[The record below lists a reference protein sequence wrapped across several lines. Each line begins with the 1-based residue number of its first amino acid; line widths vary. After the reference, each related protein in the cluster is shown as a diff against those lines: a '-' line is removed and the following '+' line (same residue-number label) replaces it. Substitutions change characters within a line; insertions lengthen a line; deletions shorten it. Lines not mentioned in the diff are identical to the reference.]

1 MPYGFVRFFTRVCYP
16 VAVRSLLTVPLLIAP
31 LLAASLAGAAE
42 VTLRPVLSPA
52 VSALLQRP
60 PSPAHTGLLVRDLT
74 TGKMV
79 EASRPDELFTPA
91 STMKLV
97 SMAARLSQGGP
108 LAWYSADVTAPAAEV
123 NSKASALSF
132 ITLRG
137 GGDPS
142 FSIQG
147 RYSLAALAKQLAAR
161 GVKSI
166 GEVRLAPTLDSSTW
180 PALPLGTP
188 VVAVRLTEYPG
199 WNDTPE
205 RYAERVISA
214 FEGQL
219 RAAGIQVSG
228 GPGQSG
234 TSQSLGRVIGQAA
247 VQQFGSV
254 VPGGTPRLPAPAPEL
269 GLATVRSQPL
279 IELAR
284 QTLKPSDNVWAE
296 QIAAELGSKVA
307 GSGAVT
313 HAGMLAGLRAFL
325 TKVGVKAAPLSL
337 SDASGL
343 SSGNRLTPR
352 SLVTVLSRMYD
363 LPITASKTPI
373 TPSDAFTQR
382 KNLFIEALPRGG
394 TGEASADAR
403 ALGGTLAGRFV
414 SSGLDV
420 RAKTGTLPGVSS
432 LAGYV
437 RGKSGHVLAF
447 ALMMDQA
454 PGNTLDL
461 RAYQDKV
468 VQVIAQNH

>member
-1 MPYGFVRFFTRVCYP
+1 M
-16 VAVRSLLTVPLLIAP
+16 RSLLTVPLLIAP

-74 TGKMV
+74 TGKVV

-91 STMKLV
+91 STLKIV
-97 SMAARLSQGGP
+97 SMAARLSQSGP
-108 LAWYSADVTAPAAEV
+108 QAWYSADVTASAAEV
-123 NSKASALSF
+123 NGKASALSSV
-132 ITLRG
+132 TLRG

-147 RYSLAALAKQLAAR
+147 RYSLAALAKQLSAK
-161 GVKSI
+161 GIKSV
-166 GEVRLAPTLDSSTW
+166 GEVRLAPTVDSSTW

-188 VVAVRLTEYPG
+188 VVAVRLSEYPG
-199 WNDTPE
+199 WNDTAE

-219 RAAGIQVSG
+219 RAAGIQVG
-228 GPGQSG
+228 GGQS
-234 TSQSLGRVIGQAA
+234 SSLGHVVGQAA

-254 VPGGTPRLPAPAPEL
+254 IPGASPPLPAPPPEL

-279 IELAR
+279 IELAK

-307 GSGAVT
+307 GNGAVT
-313 HAGMLAGLRAFL
+313 HAGMVAGLRAFL
-325 TKVGVKAAPLSL
+325 TKVGVNAAPMSL
-337 SDASGL
+337 NDASGL
-343 SSGNRLTPR
+343 SGGNRLTPR

-373 TPSDAFTQR
+373 TPLDAFTQR
-382 KNLFIEALPRGG
+382 KNLFIEALPRGA
-394 TGEASADAR
+394 TGEASAEAR

-414 SSGLDV
+414 GSGLDV

-461 RAYQDKV
+461 RAYQDRMVK
-468 VQVIAQNH
+468 VIAQNH